1 MLARNKPEGERFW
14 ASRRDFRYCD
24 IHWHDY
30 YEVELLMNGEVR
42 QNLNGAEMLLTPRCL
57 TLLSPYD
64 FHRLETA
71 PDAPATYFT
80 LGFCREEVSMEVR
93 RVLENLAP
101 PLLLQ
106 FDEKSYHAL
115 LKQYEALAEEIGRES
130 SYRLQT
136 VRRKIELLLL
146 YICECIAD
154 GSAVRIGEGVVCT
167 DSQIN
172 SIRAV
177 LLHIDSHYG
186 EEISRDE
193 LAACLHYTPNY
204 LSTLFHRLTGA
215 SISEYIMNVRMTHAY
230 DMLREGNMPIR
241 EVILKTGFRSPS
253 LFYRKFHEFYGKN
266 PREIVALR
274 DKADK

>member
-14 ASRRDFRYCD
+14 ASRREFHFCD

-30 YEVELLMNGEVR
+30 YEVELLLDGEVN
-42 QNLNGAEMLLTPRCL
+42 QNLNGAESVLTPRCL

-64 FHRLETA
+64 FHRLETQ
-71 PDAPATYFT
+71 PNSTATYYT
-80 LGFCREEVSMEVR
+80 LGFCREEISAEVR
-93 RVLENLAP
+93 RMLQELAS
-101 PLLLQ
+101 PLLVR
-106 FDEKSYHAL
+106 FDEKTFAAL
-115 LKQYEALAEEIGRES
+115 VEKYQDIEEELARS
-130 SYRLQT
+130 SHYRLQT

-146 YICECIAD
+146 FIAECVKN
-154 GSAVRIGEGVVCT
+154 GSAHPLGEGVACT

-177 LLHIDSHYG
+177 LLHIDLHYG

-204 LSTLFHRLTGA
+204 LSTLFHRLTGT

-230 DMLREGNMPIR
+230 DMLREGEFSIR
-241 EVILKTGFRSPS
+241 EIIAKTGFRSQIG
-253 LFYRKFHEFYGKN
+253 RAH
-266 PREIVALR
+266 V
-274 DKADK
+274 

>member
-1 MLARNKPEGERFW
+1 MLVRNKPEGERFW
-14 ASRRDFRYCD
+14 ANKRDFQYCD

-42 QNLNGAEMLLTPRCL
+42 QNLNGAESLLTPRCL

-64 FHRLETA
+64 FHRLETDPNKSA
-71 PDAPATYFT
+71 IYYT
-80 LGFCREEVSMEVR
+80 LGFCREEVSSEIR
-93 RVLENLAP
+93 RVLESLSP
-101 PLLLQ
+101 PLLLR
-106 FDEKSYHAL
+106 FEE
-115 LKQYEALAEEIGRES
+115 KQYEGLIALYDDLCNEMDRDS
-130 SYRLQT
+130 RYRLQT

-146 YICECIAD
+146 YICDCMEEGTAH
-154 GSAVRIGEGVVCT
+154 RLGEGVACT

-215 SISEYIMNVRMTHAY
+215 SISEYIMSVRMTHAY
-230 DMLREGNMPIR
+230 DMLREGDMPIR
-241 EVILKTGFRSPS
+241 EVIARTGFRSPS

-266 PREIVALR
+266 PREITALR
-274 DKADK
+274 EEKK

>member
-1 MLARNKPEGERFW
+1 MLVRNKPEGERFW
-14 ASRRDFRYCD
+14 ANKRDFQYCD

-30 YEVELLMNGEVR
+30 YEVELLMNGEVQ
-42 QNLNGAEMLLTPRCL
+42 QNLNGAESLLTPRCL

-64 FHRLETA
+64 FHRLETD
-71 PDAPATYFT
+71 PNERATYYT
-80 LGFCREEVSMEVR
+80 LGFCREEVSSEIR
-93 RVLENLAP
+93 RVLESLSP
-101 PLLLQ
+101 PLLLR
-106 FDEKSYHAL
+106 FEE
-115 LKQYEALAEEIGRES
+115 KQYEELIALYDELCNELDRDS
-130 SYRLQT
+130 RYRLQT

-146 YICECIAD
+146 YICDCMAEGTAH
-154 GSAVRIGEGVVCT
+154 RLGEGVACT

-215 SISEYIMNVRMTHAY
+215 SISEYVMSVRMTHAY
-230 DMLREGNMPIR
+230 DMLREGDMPIR
-241 EVILKTGFRSPS
+241 EVIAKTGFRSPS

-266 PREIVALR
+266 PREITALR
-274 DKADK
+274 EEKK

>member
-274 DKADK
+274 DKAEK

>member
-1 MLARNKPEGERFW
+1 MLVRNKPEGERFW
-14 ASRRDFRYCD
+14 ASKRNFRYCD

-30 YEVELLMNGEVR
+30 YEVELLMDGEVR
-42 QNLNGAEMLLTPRCL
+42 QNLNGAERVLDPRCL

-64 FHRLETA
+64 FHRLETD
-71 PDAPATYFT
+71 PDKPATYYT
-80 LGFCREEVSMEVR
+80 LGFCREEVSGEIR
-93 RVLENLAP
+93 HVLETLTP
-101 PLLLQ
+101 PLLLR
-106 FDEKSYHAL
+106 FDEKA
-115 LKQYEALAEEIGRES
+115 YEGLVPLYDDLCNEMARDS
-130 SYRLQT
+130 RYRLQI

-146 YICECIAD
+146 YICECMAE
-154 GSAVRIGEGVVCT
+154 GTAQRLGEGVACT

-215 SISEYIMNVRMTHAY
+215 SISEYIMSVRMTHAY
-230 DMLREGNMPIR
+230 DMLREGDMPIR
-241 EVILKTGFRSPS
+241 EVIAKTGFRSPS

-266 PREIVALR
+266 PREITVLR
-274 DKADK
+274 DDKE